1 MPEEMVTIT
10 RIEYDE
16 LVRAAEWLGCLEY
29 AGVDYW
35 DGIQV
40 AERLRKE
47 VGLCQ
52 KKRLP
57 LRKMS
62 MTNL

>member
-16 LVRAAEWLGCLEY
+16 LVRAAEWLGFLEY

-40 AERLRKE
+40 AERLRRE
-47 VGLCQ
+47 VSLCQ
-52 KKRLP
+52 KK
-57 LRKMS
+57 
-62 MTNL
+62 